1 MHACREPGQVNCCGD
16 AVVKRKR
23 PSRAQRQIDE
33 SGDAVHRTTCK
44 IWPAGS
50 SFSCYDA
57 RRLHLSCYLLVTCQ
71 LAQTHNQKVMGWL
84 IHACMV
90 AWARPTGRE
99 QLVQSLAKFLR
110 SASSG
115 SRGHTRTQ
123 IVTLLVARNRWI
135 GRSGCRMC
143 DFKVEEM
150 QCSVRTDRTHRWREK
165 DVLGS

>member
-1 MHACREPGQVNCCGD
+1 MLALDACVQRTRPGCCCD

-99 QLVQSLAKFLR
+99 QLVPSRAKFLR
-110 SASSG
+110 LICIEEGIGDAFNTG
-115 SRGHTRTQ
+115 SDRLAVCSLVPPHKHTVRWLRGTD
-123 IVTLLVARNRWI
+123 
-135 GRSGCRMC
+135 G
-143 DFKVEEM
+143 
-150 QCSVRTDRTHRWREK
+150 SVDL
-165 DVLGS
+165 DAGSMWDLI